1 MISLEKYKNVLASP
15 GLGFLFAASIV
26 GRLPIGMSGL
36 SILLLVQG
44 ASGSF
49 ATGGVA
55 TGSFVAGLAC
65 VAPVLGRIIDRYG
78 PRTILLAS
86 AFLFPTSLLALVAAV
101 SQGASLLTAAA
112 CAALAGAC
120 FPPITVCVRTFL
132 RQRFGD
138 DPLLATAYS
147 LDSVLIETIF
157 IVGPLLVAVFVAIA
171 SPKIAIWFAAAS
183 GFAGVFLFLRSAAL
197 GQWRI
202 EARTHGTMLGPLAQ
216 KRFVALIV
224 VVICY
229 ALAFGLTELG
239 ATAYAK
245 EAGRAALAGVFL
257 GLMSVG
263 SAFGGLAYGSA
274 HWHAPLLR
282 QFSATLAI
290 MGAGLLLL
298 AAPWT
303 TFVFAVLCI
312 LAGVV
317 MAPALIIQSML
328 VTKTAKAEH
337 TTEAFTWSSS
347 ALLAGVGFGM
357 ALGGVLVETWRS
369 PASFAAAAVAALTA
383 ASGALWLSR
392 R

>member
-1 MISLEKYKNVLASP
+1 MISLAKYRAVLASP
-15 GLGFLFAASIV
+15 GLGYLFAASII

-49 ATGGVA
+49 ATGGAA
-55 TGSFVAGLAC
+55 TGAFVAGLAL
-65 VAPVLGRIIDRYG
+65 VAPAIGRIIDRYG
-78 PRTILLAS
+78 PRAVLITS
-86 AFLFPTSLLALVAAV
+86 ALLFPVSLLALVAAV
-101 SQGASLLTAAA
+101 SDGAASFTVAIYAAAAGAS
-112 CAALAGAC
+112 

-132 RQRFGD
+132 RQRLGD
-138 DPLLATAYS
+138 DPALATAYS

-157 IVGPLLVAVFVAIA
+157 IVGPLLVALFVAAA
-171 SPKIAIWFAAAS
+171 SARVAIWFAAAC
-183 GFAGVFLFLRSAAL
+183 GFTGVFLFLRSRTL
-197 GQWRI
+197 REWRI
-202 EARTHGTMLGPLAQ
+202 EARTHGTLLGPLAQ
-216 KRFVALIV
+216 LRFVALIV
-224 VVICY
+224 IVLCY
-229 ALAFGLTELG
+229 ALGFGLTELG
-239 ATAYAK
+239 ATAYAN
-245 EAGRAALAGVFL
+245 EAGHPALAGVFL
-257 GLMSVG
+257 GLMSAG

-303 TFVFAVLCI
+303 QLVFAVLCI
-312 LAGVV
+312 FAGVV

-328 VTKTAKAEH
+328 VAKTAKPEH

-347 ALLAGVGFGM
+347 ALLAGVGLGM

-369 PASFAAAAVAALTA
+369 PASFAAAGTAALIA
-383 ASGALWLSR
+383 AIGALWLSR

>member
-1 MISLEKYKNVLASP
+1 MISLSKYREVLASS
-15 GLGFLFAASIV
+15 GLGYLFAASII

-49 ATGGVA
+49 ATGGAA

-65 VAPVLGRIIDRYG
+65 VAPALGRIIDRHG
-78 PRTILLAS
+78 PWAVLITS
-86 AFLFPTSLLALVAAV
+86 AILFPASLVALVAAV
-101 SQGASLLTAAA
+101 SAGTSSLAVALCAAA
-112 CAALAGAC
+112 AGAC

-138 DPLLATAYS
+138 APLLTTAYS

-157 IVGPLLVAVFVAIA
+157 IVGPMIVALFVALA
-171 SPKIAIWFAAAS
+171 SAKVAIWFAAAC
-183 GFAGVFLFLRSAAL
+183 GFAGVFLFLRSGTL
-197 GQWRI
+197 RQWRI
-202 EARTHGTMLGPLAQ
+202 EPRTHGTLLGPLAQ
-216 KRFVALIV
+216 KRFVALIAIV
-224 VVICY
+224 VCY
-229 ALAFGLTELG
+229 AIAFGLTELG
-239 ATAYAK
+239 ATAYAN
-245 EAGRAALAGVFL
+245 EAGRPAAAGVLL
-257 GLMSVG
+257 GLMSAG

-282 QFSATLAI
+282 QFSATLGI

-298 AAPWT
+298 AAPWSQ
-303 TFVFAVLCI
+303 FVFAVLCI
-312 LAGVV
+312 FAGVV

-328 VTKTAKAEH
+328 VAKTSNPEH

-347 ALLAGVGFGM
+347 ALLAGVGLGM
-357 ALGGVLVETWRS
+357 ALGGVLVETWHS
-369 PASFAAAAVAALTA
+369 PASFAAAGAAALTA
-383 ASGALWLSR
+383 AASAFWLSR